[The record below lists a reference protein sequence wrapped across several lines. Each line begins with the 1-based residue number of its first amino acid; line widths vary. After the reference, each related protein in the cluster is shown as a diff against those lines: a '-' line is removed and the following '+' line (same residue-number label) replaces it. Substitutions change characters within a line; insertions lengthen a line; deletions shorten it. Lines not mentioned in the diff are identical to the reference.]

1 MQKNIRTLV
10 SLLAVVAVMVGVS
23 FASVP
28 LYRMF
33 CQITGFDGTTM
44 VAKFAPSLIT
54 ERMVEI
60 RLNTDVN
67 PNLDWSFSPNLRTTK
82 IKIGEV
88 GRAVFYVK
96 NNGDTAV
103 VGTSTYNVTP
113 EKAGQYFNKLQC
125 FCFTKHLLKPGE
137 SAEFPVQFFVDPAMA
152 DDPKLADVNTITL
165 SYTFFRAADQNFSAV
180 ATTQQ

>member
-1 MQKNIRTLV
+1 MQRNTKTLV
-10 SLLAVVAVMVGVS
+10 YLCGILVVMGGLS

-44 VAKFAPSLIT
+44 VAKLAPSLIT
-54 ERMVEI
+54 ERLVEI

-67 PNLDWSFSPNLRTTK
+67 PNLEWSFQPSIRATS

-88 GRAVFYVK
+88 GQAVFYVK
-96 NNGDTAV
+96 NNGEEAV

-152 DDPKLADVNTITL
+152 DDPKLADVKTITL
-165 SYTFFRAADQNFSAV
+165 SYTFFKAADQNLAAV
-180 ATTQQ
+180 QSNP